1 MAMFPTSIWS
11 GTGTYPRDKSVQKLL
26 DRYVSCIML
35 DGYVPLH
42 INVSSTI
49 ELRSETNNRYC
60 SWSHNLSIYFLFIR
74 SFIHS
79 FVFLFLNLF
88 VFLFVYLLSP
98 HQW

>member
-11 GTGTYPRDKSVQKLL
+11 GTGMCPRHKSVQKLL

-42 INVSSTI
+42 INMNSTI

-60 SWSHNLSIYFLFIR
+60 SWSHNLLIYFLFIH
-74 SFIHS
+74 SFIC
-79 FVFLFLNLF
+79 LF
-88 VFLFVYLLSP
+88 
-98 HQW
+98 